1 MLLFLW
7 PLPHQ
12 TNYFGRIQK
21 IAELQKKNAMP
32 IVEHFKLIALA
43 LARVQCEKNR
53 IIYNFQNRKRM
64 ICFNARRINVRLQ
77 WRPYGRV
84 RKKYG
89 AGNHHQLQVKY
100 NLYMSEKYG
109 IFPQHC
115 VSMDFII
122 YDCDLFRSTT
132 MECKWTC
139 SRMDRAIPEYYFQ
152 FHFIFWY
159 FLFFAVDLF
168 RILTAAKHP
177 RTMCLHEY
185 WYGIKWITAYVGVGE
200 AQFNWTVPI
209 WSISLSLSSGGEF
222 VSMEY
227 NIAFV
232 NVQAL
237 SNVSALPMRRIIYIL
252 CVCVRAHS
260 PLRER

>member
-1 MLLFLW
+1 MPEELTFGYSGGHTAESEKNMVRETIISCKWNTICICRKNMEYFPSTVCRWILLFMIVIYSDQQQWNANGHVHAWTGPSPSTIFNFIL
-7 PLPHQ
+7 
-12 TNYFGRIQK
+12 YFD
-21 IAELQKKNAMP
+21 
-32 IVEHFKLIALA
+32 
-43 LARVQCEKNR
+43 
-53 IIYNFQNRKRM
+53 
-64 ICFNARRINVRLQ
+64 
-77 WRPYGRV
+77 
-84 RKKYG
+84 
-89 AGNHHQLQVKY
+89 
-100 NLYMSEKYG
+100 
-109 IFPQHC
+109 IF
-115 VSMDFII
+115 F
-122 YDCDLFRSTT
+122 
-132 MECKWTC
+132 
-139 SRMDRAIPEYYFQ
+139 
-152 FHFIFWY
+152 
-159 FLFFAVDLF
+159 FFAVDLF
-168 RILTAAKHP
+168 RILTAAKHS

>member
-1 MLLFLW
+1 MAAIR
-7 PLPHQ
+7 PS
-12 TNYFGRIQK
+12 
-21 IAELQKKNAMP
+21 QKKIWCGKPSSVASEIQFVYVGKIWNISPALCVDGFYYLWLWFIQINNNGMQMDMFTHGQGHP
-32 IVEHFKLIALA
+32 RVLFSISFYILI
-43 LARVQCEKNR
+43 
-53 IIYNFQNRKRM
+53 F
-64 ICFNARRINVRLQ
+64 F
-77 WRPYGRV
+77 
-84 RKKYG
+84 
-89 AGNHHQLQVKY
+89 
-100 NLYMSEKYG
+100 
-109 IFPQHC
+109 
-115 VSMDFII
+115 
-122 YDCDLFRSTT
+122 
-132 MECKWTC
+132 
-139 SRMDRAIPEYYFQ
+139 
-152 FHFIFWY
+152 
-159 FLFFAVDLF
+159 FFAVDLF
-168 RILTAAKHP
+168 RILTAAKHS
-177 RTMCLHEY
+177 RTVCLHEY